1 MLKYKERLDEL
12 SIDVYNK
19 FNDLIEEYGEFN
31 FALKIVEEEIRD
43 LHDIDEIDFDEF
55 LNERDLFVEL
65 PTIEFRNDITGNVF
79 DVHVMRIAKG
89 VIYCVNMNDTSI
101 SYIFKFSDIAGIYN
115 KITLLTDMDNLK

>member
-12 SIDVYNK
+12 SIDVHNK
-19 FNDLIEEYGEFN
+19 FNDLIEEYGEFD
-31 FALKIVEEEIRD
+31 FGMSVAEEDE
-43 LHDIDEIDFDEF
+43 DIQEGEEVFEY
-55 LNERDLFVEL
+55 LNEHGLFTEL

-89 VIYCVNMNDTSI
+89 GIYCVNMNDTSI
-101 SYIFKFSDIAGIYN
+101 SYIFKFSDIAGIYD